1 MEDNR
6 ETAEKQRETKLNYK
20 RNLYTQQA
28 QQQEHA
34 RLERHMINEEDDAR
48 RITSIARR
56 QLACKRIAK
65 EKEMKQLRGKREGG
79 RGRG

>member
-1 MEDNR
+1 
-6 ETAEKQRETKLNYK
+6 
-20 RNLYTQQA
+20 
-28 QQQEHA
+28 
-34 RLERHMINEEDDAR
+34 MINEEDDAR